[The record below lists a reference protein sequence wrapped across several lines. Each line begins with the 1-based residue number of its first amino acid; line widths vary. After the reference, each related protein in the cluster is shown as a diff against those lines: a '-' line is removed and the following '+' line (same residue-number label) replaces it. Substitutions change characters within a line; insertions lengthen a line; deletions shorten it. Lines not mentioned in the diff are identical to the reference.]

1 MDATLKRYL
10 SLSPEESLPL
20 ICTLMAH
27 VKAVGGEYVSLW
39 HNESFAEPAWEK
51 LYLENLYNL

>member
-10 SLSPEESLPL
+10 SLTPEESLRL
-20 ICTLMAH
+20 ICSLIDN

-39 HNESFAEPAWEK
+39 HNESFAEAA
-51 LYLENLYNL
+51 